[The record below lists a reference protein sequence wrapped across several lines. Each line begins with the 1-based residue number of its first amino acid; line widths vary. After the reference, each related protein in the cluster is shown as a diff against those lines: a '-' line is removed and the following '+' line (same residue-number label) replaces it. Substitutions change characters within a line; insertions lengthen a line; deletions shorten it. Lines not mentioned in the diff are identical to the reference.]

1 MNMKRLK
8 AFTLIEMIISVTLFS
23 IIIVFLYQTLDIT
36 QKSNKIYKK
45 ELWKIEKLQDIKIL
59 FFEDILNSTN
69 LNILK
74 DKNKNAILRF
84 NSSNTFH
91 NSFYTNILYIVSKE
105 NNLLRIE
112 SKIKYSKK
120 TKTEYLQNENRYIDT
135 IQKNVKIFNVYH
147 NEKNKNTYTIYLKL
161 ENEKELILSVNTI

>member
-120 TKTEYLQNENRYIDT
+120 TKTEYLQNENRYIDI

-147 NEKNKNTYTIYLKL
+147 NEKKKNTYTIYLKL